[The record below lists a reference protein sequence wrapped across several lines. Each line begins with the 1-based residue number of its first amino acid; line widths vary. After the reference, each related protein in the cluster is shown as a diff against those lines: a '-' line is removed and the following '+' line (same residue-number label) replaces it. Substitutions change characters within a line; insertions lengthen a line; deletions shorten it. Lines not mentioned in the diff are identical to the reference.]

1 MSSNEARESWV
12 HANGIRHHVIR
23 WGEGKPVI
31 LCHGFLDFAWSWR
44 EVALELSARGFE
56 AIAFDWRGHGE
67 SDPIGAGG
75 YYHFPDYVRDLD
87 SLLPQ
92 LTSTR
97 PLLVGHSMGG
107 TACSLFAGARPAA
120 IEKLSI
126 LEGLGP
132 PEVPAEQFGD
142 RLVAWLDGM
151 DRLAAKDAR
160 PIANLEEAI
169 QRMRVRNPKI
179 PDRMVRF
186 LAEQATKPHPGGEGL
201 TWRFDPLHRTTSP
214 VPFNRAGFLAVL
226 RRIEV
231 ETLVIAASDG
241 FRLRDESD
249 RMQCLRQHRFV
260 EIPNASHMLHW
271 DAPGDVARALSDFFS

>member
-1 MSSNEARESWV
+1 MSGQRARESWV

-44 EVALELSARGFE
+44 EVAEALSQRGFE

-67 SDPIGAGG
+67 SDAIGAGG

-87 SLLPQ
+87 TLIPQ
-92 LTSTR
+92 LTSTP

-107 TACSLFAGARPAA
+107 TACSLFAGARPSA
-120 IEKLSI
+120 IEKLAV

-132 PEVPAEQFGD
+132 PEVSSDQFPD

-151 DRLAAKDAR
+151 NRLETKTPR
-160 PIANLEEAI
+160 PIADLDEAI
-169 QRMRVRNPKI
+169 KRMRVRNPKI
-179 PDRMVRF
+179 PEHMVRF
-186 LAEQATKPHPGGEGL
+186 LAEQSTKPHPDGSGL

-214 VPFNRAGFLAVL
+214 IPFNRAGFLAVL

-231 ETLVIAASDG
+231 ETLVIAASEG
-241 FRLRDESD
+241 FRLSDEAD
-249 RMQCLRQHRFV
+249 RMACLRNHHFV
-260 EIPNASHMLHW
+260 EIPDATHMLHW
-271 DAPGDVARALSDFFS
+271 DAPADVARALGDFFS